1 MSTNVKS
8 RTSEKKSNRGRQDSN
23 PQPLEDVVCMKQ
35 AEIQC
40 ATITPRP
47 LVVVGGE
54 NGNLVRKVKKTK
66 KNKLNANNPA
76 Y

>member
-1 MSTNVKS
+1 
-8 RTSEKKSNRGRQDSN
+8 
-23 PQPLEDVVCMKQ
+23 MKQ